1 MKNKNEY
8 KSVQKYL
15 IDSPR
20 KIRAVVALI
29 KKMRPIDAIEKLPFA
44 SRRAAGDLLKV
55 IKSAIAN
62 ARVQGASDTDLV
74 FKEIQIGE
82 GPRLK
87 RGNAAS
93 RGRWHPFKHRMSH
106 IRVVLTTENKQMTN
120 KQISKSGKKTETKA
134 GEKQEVK
141 VEKVAKKKGATK

>member
-15 IDSPR
+15 VDSPR
-20 KIRAVVALI
+20 KLRAVVALI
-29 KKMRPIDAIEKLPFA
+29 KKLSPVDAIEKLPFA
-44 SRRAAGDLLKV
+44 SRRAAGDLSKV
-55 IKSAIAN
+55 IKSAVAN
-62 ARVQGASDTDLV
+62 ARVQGVSDSDLI

-106 IRVVLTTENKQMTN
+106 IRVILTTKV
-120 KQISKSGKKTETKA
+120 KSKSEEVKIEEKKET
-134 GEKQEVK
+134 K
-141 VEKVAKKKGATK
+141 VEKVVKKTTKKGAK